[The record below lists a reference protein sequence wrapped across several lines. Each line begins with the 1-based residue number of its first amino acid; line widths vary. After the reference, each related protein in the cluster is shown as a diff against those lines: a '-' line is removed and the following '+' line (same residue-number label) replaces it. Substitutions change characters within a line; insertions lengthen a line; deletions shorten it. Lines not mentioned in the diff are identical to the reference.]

1 MRFSARWTKRTAAPS
16 PTCSAASRT
25 GSLRSF
31 SLPISN
37 HCEKALTMSCAL
49 ASIRPRELPGLWKT
63 RVETAMW
70 RPDRSVRGPD
80 RATIRDID
88 SLNRVFTEAFTDR
101 YSRDGLIGV
110 RVPQLNSQV
119 WRYALEDAGDGSMV
133 WRDGEGHMVAFNMVH
148 RSGTEGWMGP
158 LAVRPDRQGEGLGSA
173 MVRTGIEW
181 LKAQGATTIGLET
194 MPRTVDNIGFYSR
207 IGLIPGNLTVTLV
220 HDVPRRA
227 AGAAE
232 LLSSAGSAYEQRLE
246 ECRVLT
252 DRILPGV
259 DFTRELALTREL
271 GIGDTT
277 VCRDGRTLSGFALWH
292 STPLAAGR
300 PKDELRV
307 LKLVAASPVA
317 FERLIH
323 ALQLSA
329 ANERVTR
336 IAIRCQTEF
345 TREYLRLISLGF
357 RVHWTDLRMLLQDY
371 PQRSPREGIVMSN
384 WEI

>member
-1 MRFSARWTKRTAAPS
+1 
-16 PTCSAASRT
+16 
-25 GSLRSF
+25 
-31 SLPISN
+31 
-37 HCEKALTMSCAL
+37 
-49 ASIRPRELPGLWKT
+49 
-63 RVETAMW
+63 MW

-80 RATIRDID
+80 RPSLRDIE
-88 SLNRVFTEAFTDR
+88 SLNRVFADAFTDR
-101 YSRDGLIGV
+101 YSRDGLVGV
-110 RVPQLNSQV
+110 RVPQLNTLV

-133 WRDGEGHMVAFNMVH
+133 WRDVDGQMVAFNMVH
-148 RSGTEGWMGP
+148 HSGTEGWMGP
-158 LAVRPDRQGEGLGSA
+158 LAVRPDRQGEGIGSA

-181 LKAQGATTIGLET
+181 LRGQGATTIGLET

-207 IGLIPGNLTVTLV
+207 IGLVPGHLTVTLV

-227 AGAAE
+227 AGTAE
-232 LLSSAGSAYEQRLE
+232 VLSSAGNALEQRLE

-277 VCRDGRTLSGFALWH
+277 LCRDGRTLSGFALWH

-307 LKLVAASPVA
+307 LKLVAADPA
-317 FERLIH
+317 TFERLLQ

-329 ANERVTR
+329 VNERVSR

-345 TREYLRLISLGF
+345 TQPYLRLIDLGY
-357 RVHWTDLRMLLQDY
+357 RVHWTDLRMLLQGF
-371 PQRSPREGIVMSN
+371 PQRLPGEGIVMSN